1 MELKGKYNTAKVFTD
16 NVDGA
21 TISQIINLCNQP
33 MFKDSN
39 IRIMPDCHAGKGC
52 TIGTTMT
59 ITDKVIPNLVG
70 VDIGC
75 GMATLDLHLV
85 DLENIDLN
93 KLDNVIRKYIPHG
106 FNTHEKSR
114 EKILKEK
121 YGLDLE
127 KLHCKNSVNIDRA
140 YKSVGSLGG
149 GNHFIEIDKTN
160 EGKLYLTVHTGS
172 RGLGKQVAEYYQ
184 KQAIKYCSKKY
195 GKDLTSHI
203 IADLKSKG
211 QEYLIE
217 KTIKEYKYS
226 TKKPVDD
233 LCYLEDKLM
242 AHYLHD
248 MLIAQRFAV
257 VNRILIIADMI
268 YNYSDREIAFRSIL
282 DDVDEKIIECIHN
295 FIEPTDKILRKGAI
309 SAYKDE
315 LVIIPINMR
324 DGVILGK
331 GKGNPDW
338 NNSAPHGAGRILSRS
353 QAKQSISLE
362 EFEESMKDVF
372 TTCVGQS
379 TLDEAPQ
386 AYKPIEDIVNNI
398 GDTVEI
404 IDIMKPIYNFKSN

>member
-1 MELKGKYNTAKVFTD
+1 MKINGKYNKAKIFTNNID
-16 NVDGA
+16 ST
-21 TISQIINLCNQP
+21 TISQIINLCNQQT
-33 MFKDSN
+33 FKDSQ
-39 IRIMPDCHAGKGC
+39 IRIMPDCHCGKGC

-59 ITDKVIPNLVG
+59 ITDKVVPNLVG

-75 GMATLDLHLV
+75 GMATIDLHLV
-85 DLENIDLN
+85 DLENINLN
-93 KLDNVIRKYIPHG
+93 KLDNVIRKYVPHG
-106 FNTHEKSR
+106 FNIHNRSR

-127 KLHCKNSVNIDRA
+127 KLYCKDNVDIERA
-140 YKSVGSLGG
+140 YKSAGTLGG
-149 GNHFIEIDKTN
+149 GNHFIEINKTN

-172 RGLGKQVAEYYQ
+172 RNLGKQIAEYYQ
-184 KQAIKYCSKKY
+184 KQAIQYCTNKYE
-195 GKDLTSHI
+195 KDSISHI

-211 QEYLIE
+211 QENLIE
-217 KTIKEYKYS
+217 KTIQEYKTS
-226 TKKPVDD
+226 FKKPTDD

-242 AHYLHD
+242 TYYLHD
-248 MLIAQRFAV
+248 MLIAQRFAEI
-257 VNRILIIADMI
+257 NRILIIADMI
-268 YNYSDREIAFRSIL
+268 YNYNDGEIGFRSVL

-324 DGVILGK
+324 DGVILGR

-338 NNSAPHGAGRILSRS
+338 NYSAPHGAGRILSRG
-353 QAKQSISLE
+353 QAKSNISIDE
-362 EFEESMKDVF
+362 YRESMKDIF
-372 TTCVGQS
+372 TTCVNQA

-398 GDTVEI
+398 KDTVEI
-404 IDIMKPIYNFKSN
+404 LDIMKPIYNFKSN